1 MKKQNITESLSS
13 ISSSMSFNLRK
24 INPTSRSFVS
34 EKVQAT
40 NSSLIINKGNGSAYS
55 HSDKLV
61 QKLNICSK
69 RKDEIKQKE
78 ECLNCCNNE
87 TLNDKIYDNF
97 NINSNEEDKLEK
109 TLFFEDTKIPK
120 FSDVDKTGEFYKLNY
135 LVKERL
141 NHKLSNKNVVFSAPI
156 TKGKNLKEIKTQPN
170 QVETDSLNNEDKT
183 VLKQIQ
189 KEFNKSL
196 SKKKHKTK
204 DKCRKSNSLSTIK
217 EKEGNLEH
225 TQNLK

>member
-40 NSSLIINKGNGSAYS
+40 NSSLIINKGKGSANS

-78 ECLNCCNNE
+78 ECLNSCNNQ
-87 TLNDKIYDNF
+87 TLNKKIYDNF
-97 NINSNEEDKLEK
+97 YINSNEEDKLEK

-141 NHKLSNKNVVFSAPI
+141 NHKLSNKNVIFSAPI

-217 EKEGNLEH
+217 EKEGNLE
-225 TQNLK
+225 QSLLKI